1 MSLPAEQSVI
11 KAMKIAVAAKKNDW
25 HGNIDAPL
33 INGVRHT
40 TITATRNDE
49 TIRILY
55 VGKAYQSG
63 EYQLFDRRF
72 NLHCASV
79 ALEKVQDWP
88 DLIQL
93 FKLFPCKNRPSLVAT
108 YRRLPFEHDEDAE
121 LIMKK
126 LYGRQLFWYGHE
138 NNKIHCDVV
147 ISPRGKGKHPAYRIA
162 RVGHRRIFHF
172 IGQQA
177 GFRSVLLDTII
188 KVGK

>member
-33 INGVRHT
+33 INGIRHT

-49 TIRILY
+49 ALKVSYI
-55 VGKAYQSG
+55 GQAYAEG
-63 EYQLFDRRF
+63 EYRIFDRRF

-79 ALEKVQDWP
+79 ALEKVKDWP
-88 DLIQL
+88 DILQL
-93 FKLFPCKNRPSLVAT
+93 FKMFPGKSKPELVNT
-108 YRRLPFEHDEDAE
+108 YRRLPFEHDDEDKH
-121 LIMKK
+121 IMGL
-126 LYGRQLFWYGHE
+126 LYGRQLFWYNHE
-138 NNKIHCDVV
+138 NNKLHCDVV
-147 ISPRGKGKHPAYRIA
+147 ITPRGKKKHPAYRIA
-162 RVGHRRIFHF
+162 PVGHRRIFHF

-188 KVGK
+188 KVG